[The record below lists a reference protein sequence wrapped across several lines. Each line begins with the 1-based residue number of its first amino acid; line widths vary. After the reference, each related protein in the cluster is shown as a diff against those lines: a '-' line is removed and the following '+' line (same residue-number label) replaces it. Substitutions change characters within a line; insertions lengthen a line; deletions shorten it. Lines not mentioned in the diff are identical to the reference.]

1 MQMVALALLP
11 AAALCFVPA
20 LRVAPTGSRTSVSV
34 PVVAARESALA
45 ALHMSSDVEEICGVL
60 PPEVCYEVEAEA
72 DAVFVVIDT
81 NGDGSISKPEIM
93 AHLTKAGYSEVA
105 VNTLFTKLDSNNDG
119 EISKEELRAG
129 FLKYSPLRSAPGLG
143 GYNSEFVDEI
153 HQDADALFAAIDSD
167 GNGSISKDELR
178 EHLKTFSKYSFKAIS
193 KIFKMLDVNKD
204 GSIEKEELRNA
215 FVQYSALRQA
225 IGDGPNHK

>member
-20 LRVAPTGSRTSVSV
+20 LRVAPTGSRTS
-34 PVVAARESALA
+34 
-45 ALHMSSDVEEICGVL
+45 
-60 PPEVCYEVEAEA
+60 
-72 DAVFVVIDT
+72 
-81 NGDGSISKPEIM
+81 
-93 AHLTKAGYSEVA
+93 
-105 VNTLFTKLDSNNDG
+105 
-119 EISKEELRAG
+119 
-129 FLKYSPLRSAPGLG
+129 
-143 GYNSEFVDEI
+143 
-153 HQDADALFAAIDSD
+153 
-167 GNGSISKDELR
+167 GSISKDELR